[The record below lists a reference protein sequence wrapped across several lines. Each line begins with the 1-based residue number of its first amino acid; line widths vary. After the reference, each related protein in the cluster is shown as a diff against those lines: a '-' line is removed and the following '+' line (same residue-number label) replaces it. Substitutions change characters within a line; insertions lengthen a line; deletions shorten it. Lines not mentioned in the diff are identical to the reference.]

1 MTSYLM
7 DTLPICQAH
16 SKQAGRR
23 CKNFATKGKAVCHI
37 HGGKSTGAITPKG
50 KIQQKMASW
59 KHGGRSKE
67 MREESL
73 HIREMIK
80 HCKRFIAGI

>member
-1 MTSYLM
+1 M

-37 HGGKSTGAITPKG
+37 HGGKSAGAKTIAG
-50 KIQQKMASW
+50 KIRQKMASW
-59 KHGGRSKE
+59 KHGERSKE
-67 MREESL
+67 VREENLYVSKIL
-73 HIREMIK
+73 KEKKQIIAEYN
-80 HCKRFIAGI
+80 RFL